1 MDRLVITI
9 LSQNSAFSLDKKQKR
24 KNFYALTKSGN
35 AGSVNSK
42 KTYFFKV
49 SLMLIKLTL
58 LAKLQHVKLH
68 DIFKEKY
75 QLHVEFVHEKES

>member
-1 MDRLVITI
+1 MI
-9 LSQNSAFSLDKKQKR
+9 
-24 KNFYALTKSGN
+24 
-35 AGSVNSK
+35 
-42 KTYFFKV
+42 
-49 SLMLIKLTL
+49 IKLTL